1 MEVLITEKLEL
12 LLQSKWTEFLDRQQL
27 MRLCLEYVRDTA
39 YRTLKQ
45 KDIPTVQI
53 RLTVTKFAIIP
64 NPSEF
69 ELWIEFSVPKDNGV
83 VVGTHVVSL
92 NFKGEMKLKETHGTH
107 FVIETS

>member
-1 MEVLITEKLEL
+1 
-12 LLQSKWTEFLDRQQL
+12 

-64 NPSEF
+64 NSSEF
-69 ELWIEFSVPKDNGV
+69 EFWVEFSTPKDNGV
-83 VVGTHVVSL
+83 VIGTHVFSL
-92 NFKGEMKLKETHGTH
+92 SLTGEAKLKESHGTH
-107 FVIETS
+107 FVVETT